1 MAHNLVREVEEKLA
15 QLMIEDSSDGK
26 DSDIPANPVKPTNP
40 EVELAK
46 RGDSPSEFAMDLY
59 PKIENETD
67 GLPTTDIL
75 PAKEIEKDQSEE
87 NKPSCHQ
94 TLDTA
99 KDLGPLSHNPTDIN
113 MSNDHPLTKNATLT
127 DEEDE
132 GIGNGETQSEKDGD
146 TPADLDQVGLQETPA
161 GLKQDLDQVGV
172 QDTPADLDQVGLQE
186 THAWLKQDLDQVG
199 LQ

>member
-1 MAHNLVREVEEKLA
+1 MAQNLVREVEEKLA

-87 NKPSCHQ
+87 NKPSCHP

-99 KDLGPLSHNPTDIN
+99 KDLGPLSHIPTDKN
-113 MSNDHPLTKNATLT
+113 MSSDNPSTEVHPSTKNATLT

-132 GIGNGETQSEKDGD
+132 GIGNVETQSEKDGD
-146 TPADLDQVGLQETPA
+146 TPAELKQDIDQVGLQDSAT
-161 GLKQDLDQVGV
+161 VG
-172 QDTPADLDQVGLQE
+172 T
-186 THAWLKQDLDQVG
+186 
-199 LQ
+199 